1 MSHSD
6 SDVGEGKDD
15 SFVLYKSYLNII
27 CLFWNK
33 NRIICTYL
41 KIYHYAAS
49 LDDDIYFAHLQN
61 ISIQTLLSFSFID
74 RRKCQDRYLIVSL
87 K

>member
-6 SDVGEGKDD
+6 SDMGEGKDD
-15 SFVLYKSYLNII
+15 SSFVLYKSYLNII

-41 KIYHYAAS
+41 KIYHHAAS

-61 ISIQTLLSFSFID
+61 TSIQALLSFID
-74 RRKCQDRYLIVSL
+74 RRKCQDRHLIVSL